1 MFSYGGYLFLVNNPH
16 SARSLYGIVVFI
28 AVLAQVSV
36 LLPSFWFS
44 IPACLLTWCFFSF
57 SFAYGNALGSQQEKE
72 LVYEHM
78 VLSDFNRLF
87 PKEEYPEL
95 DVVYYGK
102 VQRSHELNRFILQF
116 PLAGRMIPVVNSGSS
131 WVGGMRNEFL
141 DSSIDKVM
149 GTPNLDEFE
158 LVCSRR
164 YYDILFDE
172 EGQTVVVQGKVF

>member
-1 MFSYGGYLFLVNNPH
+1 
-16 SARSLYGIVVFI
+16 
-28 AVLAQVSV
+28 
-36 LLPSFWFS
+36 
-44 IPACLLTWCFFSF
+44 
-57 SFAYGNALGSQQEKE
+57 
-72 LVYEHM
+72 
-78 VLSDFNRLF
+78 
-87 PKEEYPEL
+87 
-95 DVVYYGK
+95 
-102 VQRSHELNRFILQF
+102 
-116 PLAGRMIPVVNSGSS
+116 MIPVVNSGSS